1 MSFEHIQGQKLAKQM
16 IQNGLRS
23 GRLSH
28 AYLFH
33 GPVGTGK
40 MQMALSLAKA
50 IFCERM
56 QDDSCGA
63 CVSCRKFANEN
74 HTGLHIIKPDGNTI
88 KLEQI
93 KSLQHEFSFRA
104 DEDQARVYI
113 IEDTERMTTEA
124 ANRLLK
130 FLEEPLSHIYAILM
144 TTNGQAVLPTIQSR
158 AQWIPFTPMSREHM
172 LAELIAEGHPEV
184 LVLPAVH
191 LATGIERARELIQNN
206 GFAEIRNVMIQLAK
220 ASVSSFAAASIIAQE
235 RLFKS
240 DLADKINTL
249 LDLFVLWYKDML
261 HIQSGRKQQ
270 IVFIDEIDWLSQQ
283 AFSNDVQHWI
293 HCIEQAVETQK
304 RLRSNTNAQLMLEH
318 FMSQV

>member
-1 MSFEHIQGQKLAKQM
+1 MSFEHIQGQELAKQM
-16 IQNGLRS
+16 IQNGLRG

-33 GPVGTGK
+33 GPTGTGK

-50 IFCERM
+50 IFCERQ
-56 QDDSCGA
+56 QDDSCGT
-63 CVSCRKFANEN
+63 CVSCRRFANDN
-74 HTGLHIIKPDGNTI
+74 HTGLHLIKPDGNTI
-88 KLEQI
+88 KLDQI
-93 KSLQHEFSFRA
+93 KSLQHELSFRA
-104 DEDQARVYI
+104 DERQARVYI

-130 FLEEPLSHIYAILM
+130 FLEEPLSHIYAILI
-144 TTNGQAVLPTIQSR
+144 TTNGHAVLPTIQSR
-158 AQWIPFTPMSREHM
+158 VQWIPFSPMSREHM
-172 LAELIAEGHPEV
+172 LEMLSSEGHPDT
-184 LVLPAVH
+184 LALPAVH
-191 LATGIERARELIQNN
+191 LATGVERAREIIQQQS
-206 GFAEIRNVMIQLAK
+206 FADIRNVVIQLAK

-235 RLFKS
+235 QLFKTE
-240 DLADKINTL
+240 LAEKIITL

-261 HIQSGRKQQ
+261 HIQSGRKEH
-270 IVFIDEIDWLSQQ
+270 IVFIDEIDWLTQQ
-283 AFSNDVQHWI
+283 AFSNDMRHWI